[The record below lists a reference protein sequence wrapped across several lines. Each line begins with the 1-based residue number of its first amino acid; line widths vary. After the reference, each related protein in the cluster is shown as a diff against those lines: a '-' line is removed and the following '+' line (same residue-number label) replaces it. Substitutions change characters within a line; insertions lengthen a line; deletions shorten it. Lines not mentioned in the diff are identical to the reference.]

1 MKALTNKG
9 NCYFADKEFEKAKH
23 YYEDALKIDASCVE
37 ALYNLGKKSRS
48 KIYKYN
54 KLIVI

>member
-37 ALYNLGKKSRS
+37 ALYNLGKKKSF
-48 KIYKYN
+48 Y
-54 KLIVI
+54 